1 MATLSSPL
9 TRLGPIPRQAAAIQ
23 RLPARIHL
31 RAVAIRP
38 RLALTLLRPAAVMV
52 AEAEATT
59 EEGAVDS
66 TAARAVEEAGMP
78 AAAEVVALMEV
89 GAAIRIGS
97 PYC

>member
-1 MATLSSPL
+1 
-9 TRLGPIPRQAAAIQ
+9 
-23 RLPARIHL
+23 
-31 RAVAIRP
+31 
-38 RLALTLLRPAAVMV
+38 MV